1 MQLSGARMVVE
12 AIKAEGIN
20 TIFGYPGGQA
30 LPLYDAIYDSGLRH
44 ILTRHEQG
52 AVHAADGFAR
62 RSGQVGVCVSTS
74 GPGATNLVTGIATA
88 NMDSIPL
95 VCITCQ
101 VTRPAI
107 GKDSFQEADMIGIT
121 TPITKHNFLVQDV
134 QQLPLILK
142 KAFYIA
148 RTGRPGPVVVD
159 IPKDVLVEEGE
170 WDYSADLT
178 GLKWSYQPKIEGDTS
193 DLQAIC
199 DALGRSHSPVLFV
212 GGGVVSSGA
221 ADELGRL
228 VAKTQIPVCAS
239 LMGLTA
245 FPTDDPLHLGML
257 GMHGTYAANMA
268 VQHTDLLIGLGVRF
282 DDRVT
287 GTLQTFAPGARV
299 VHLDIDPAEFNKN
312 VRVDWRLQGDLKW
325 SLGLLLAEGA
335 ATGNISDWQET
346 CRRWKAERPMSYQKS
361 AELIKPEAVIEE
373 LNRLTNGEAVIC
385 TDVGQ
390 HQMWTAQYMS
400 FKQPR
405 AFLTSGGL
413 GTMGYGLPAA
423 LGAALVEEQSG
434 QPREVWLVSSDGS
447 IMMNCQEM
455 ATLAEEQLPVK
466 VLVLNNRGLGMVRQ
480 WQRMFF
486 GKRMSASKHEFK
498 MSFARLGEA
507 MGCTGITVEDPRKL
521 SDALKQAQAVA
532 GPVVLEVMVDE
543 AEDVM
548 PMVAPGK
555 SLSDMVFAGGDC

>member
-12 AIKAEGIN
+12 AIKAEGIDI
-20 TIFGYPGGQA
+20 IFGYPGGQA

-170 WDYSADLT
+170 WNYPTSLAD
-178 GLKWSYQPKIEGDTS
+178 LKWSYQPQSEGDTT

-212 GGGVVSSGA
+212 GGG
-221 ADELGRL
+221 
-228 VAKTQIPVCAS
+228 
-239 LMGLTA
+239 
-245 FPTDDPLHLGML
+245 
-257 GMHGTYAANMA
+257 
-268 VQHTDLLIGLGVRF
+268 
-282 DDRVT
+282 
-287 GTLQTFAPGARV
+287 
-299 VHLDIDPAEFNKN
+299 
-312 VRVDWRLQGDLKW
+312 
-325 SLGLLLAEGA
+325 
-335 ATGNISDWQET
+335 
-346 CRRWKAERPMSYQKS
+346 
-361 AELIKPEAVIEE
+361 
-373 LNRLTNGEAVIC
+373 
-385 TDVGQ
+385 
-390 HQMWTAQYMS
+390 
-400 FKQPR
+400 
-405 AFLTSGGL
+405 
-413 GTMGYGLPAA
+413 
-423 LGAALVEEQSG
+423 
-434 QPREVWLVSSDGS
+434 LVSSDAS
-447 IMMNCQEM
+447 
-455 ATLAEEQLPVK
+455 EQL
-466 VLVLNNRGLGMVRQ
+466 RQ
-480 WQRMFF
+480 F
-486 GKRMSASKHEFK
+486 
-498 MSFARLGEA
+498 
-507 MGCTGITVEDPRKL
+507 VEIGR
-521 SDALKQAQAVA
+521 AHV
-532 GPVVLEVMVDE
+532 
-543 AEDVM
+543 
-548 PMVAPGK
+548 
-555 SLSDMVFAGGDC
+555 

>member
-12 AIKAEGIN
+12 AIKAEGIGI
-20 TIFGYPGGQA
+20 IFGYPGGQA

-170 WDYSADLT
+170 WNYPTSLAD
-178 GLKWSYQPKIEGDTS
+178 LKWSYQPQSEGDTT

-212 GGGVVSSGA
+212 GGGLVSSDA
-221 ADELGRL
+221 SEQLRQF
-228 VAKTQIPVCAS
+228 VEKTGIPVCAS
-239 LMGLTA
+239 LMGLSA
-245 FPTDDPLHLGML
+245 YPTDEPLHLGML

-268 VQHTDLLIGLGVRF
+268 VQHTDLLLGLGVRF

-325 SLGLLLAEGA
+325 SLGLLNAQA
-335 ATGNISDWQET
+335 SVGNISDWQAS
-346 CRRWKAERPMSYQKS
+346 CRRWKEEKPLTYENS
-361 AELIKPEAVIEE
+361 AEIIKPEAVIEE
-373 LNRLTNGEAVIC
+373 LNRLTMGEAVIC

-405 AFLTSGGL
+405 SFLTSGGL

-423 LGAALVEEQSG
+423 LGAALAEEQS
-434 QPREVWLVSSDGS
+434 QKPHEVWLISSDGS

-480 WQRMFF
+480 WQRMFYNE
-486 GKRMSASKHEFK
+486 RMSASKHEFK
-498 MSFARLGEA
+498 LSFARLGEA
-507 MGCTGITVEDPRKL
+507 MGCLGLTVERPQDL
-521 SDALKQAQAVA
+521 TVALEQARAAA
-532 GPVVLEVMVDE
+532 GPVVLEVLVDE
-543 AEDVM
+543 AENVM

>member
-12 AIKAEGIN
+12 AIKAEGIK

-121 TPITKHNFLVQDV
+121 TPITKHNFLVPDV
-134 QQLPLILK
+134 EQLPLILK

-159 IPKDVLVEEGE
+159 IPKDVLVDEGE
-170 WDYSADLT
+170 WDYSADLAS
-178 GLKWSYQPKIEGDTS
+178 LKWSYQPKAEGDTS
-193 DLQAIC
+193 DLQSIC
-199 DALGRSHSPVLFV
+199 DALGRSHSPVLFI
-212 GGGVVSSGA
+212 GGGLVSSGA
-221 ADELGRL
+221 SAELNTFIE
-228 VAKTQIPVCAS
+228 KTGIPVCAS
-239 LMGLTA
+239 LMGLSA
-245 FPTDDPLHLGML
+245 YPTDKPLHLGML

-268 VQHTDLLIGLGVRF
+268 VQHTDLLLGLGVRF

-325 SLGLLLAEGA
+325 SIKLLTDNA
-335 ATGNISDWQET
+335 ATGNIAEWQKT
-346 CRRWKAERPMSYQKS
+346 CQKWKEERPLAYAKS
-361 AELIKPEAVIEE
+361 DKVIKPEAVLEE
-373 LNRLTNGEAVIC
+373 LNRLTKGQAVIC

-390 HQMWTAQYMS
+390 HQMWTAQYMT

-405 AFLTSGGL
+405 SFLTSGGL

-423 LGAALVEEQSG
+423 LGAALVEEGSE
-434 QPREVWLVSSDGS
+434 QPKEVWLVSSDGS
-447 IMMNCQEM
+447 IMMNCQEL

-480 WQRMFF
+480 WQRMFYNE
-486 GKRMSASKHEFK
+486 RMSASKHEFK
-498 MSFARLGEA
+498 LSFAALGEV
-507 MGCTGITVEDPRKL
+507 MGCQGIKVEKPEQL
-521 SDALKQAQAVA
+521 QEGLLKAQAA
-532 GPVVLEVMVDE
+532 KGPVVLEVMVDE
-543 AEDVM
+543 LEDVM

-555 SLSDMVFAGGDC
+555 SLSDMVFAGGEC

>member
-178 GLKWSYQPKIEGDTS
+178 SLKWSYQPKAEGDTS

-199 DALGRSHSPVLFV
+199 DALGRSHSPVLFI
-212 GGGVVSSGA
+212 GGGMVSSDA
-221 ADELGRL
+221 AAELQSF
-228 VAKTQIPVCAS
+228 VEKTGIPVCAS
-239 LMGLTA
+239 LMGLSA
-245 FPTDDPLHLGML
+245 YPTDQPLHLGML

-268 VQHTDLLIGLGVRF
+268 VQHTDLLLGMGVRF

-325 SLGLLLAEGA
+325 SLKLLLDNAS
-335 ATGNISDWQET
+335 TGNISEWQKT
-346 CRRWKAERPMSYQKS
+346 CQKWKNERPLTYAKS
-361 AELIKPEAVIEE
+361 DEVIKPEAVLEE
-373 LNRLTNGEAVIC
+373 LNRLTKGEAVIC

-390 HQMWTAQYMS
+390 HQMWTAQYMT

-405 AFLTSGGL
+405 SFLTSGGL

-423 LGAALVEEQSG
+423 MGAALVEEQSE
-434 QPREVWLVSSDGS
+434 QPKEVWLISSDGS
-447 IMMNCQEM
+447 IMMNCQEL
-455 ATLAEEQLPVK
+455 ATLAEEQLTVK

-480 WQRMFF
+480 WQRMFYNE
-486 GKRMSASKHEFK
+486 RMSASKHEFK
-498 MSFARLGEA
+498 LSFASLGEV
-507 MGCTGITVEDPRKL
+507 MGCQGIKVEKPEQLKN
-521 SDALKQAQAVA
+521 ALKQAQAA
-532 GPVVLEVMVDE
+532 TGPVVLEVMVDE
-543 AEDVM
+543 LEDVM

-555 SLSDMVFAGGDC
+555 SLSDMVFAGGEC